1 MSLED
6 DLRTVLRDRAAE
18 PASRPDLLGLVNA
31 GVARD
36 RRRRAVIAGGS
47 AALALAAVV
56 AVPVAL
62 AGGSERPPRPPAA
75 SPSASPVAWDV
86 PGWEQPAFPLA
97 PSWLPD
103 GAGRPEVILMGT
115 NTVLQYEWPGSVLSA
130 EVGPVPGTWES
141 EGEEDHPGSVG
152 GRRATVRTAGDSD
165 AGTPGGQPYV
175 GVRWRLADGQW
186 AQVVSFGPRTE
197 AQVLRFAAGLRPGR
211 VAGEAAPYTFAEVP
225 PGLTLQH
232 QSPGNVCLAPRDEPV
247 PGTDD
252 PEFFKRSP
260 HGLCLVTTE
269 GPFDPA
275 EADETLAIGGR
286 RAAYFAGAG
295 LLRIELPAG
304 RVLELDWD
312 AERIPL
318 TRDDIVRF
326 AEGVRVKG
334 S

>member
-18 PASRPDLLGLVNA
+18 PASRPDLLGLVTA

-36 RRRRAVIAGGS
+36 RRRRALIAGGA

-56 AVPVAL
+56 AVPAL
-62 AGGSERPPRPPAA
+62 LASGSERPPRPPAS
-75 SPSASPVAWDV
+75 SPSAVGWDV
-86 PGWEQPAFPLA
+86 PRWEQPAFPLS
-97 PSWLPD
+97 PGWLPD

-141 EGEEDHPGSVG
+141 EGEEDHSGSVG

-165 AGTPGGQPYV
+165 AGTPGSQPYV
-175 GVRWRLADGQW
+175 GVRWRLADGRW
-186 AQVVSFGPRTE
+186 VQVVSFGPRTE

-211 VAGEAAPYTFAEVP
+211 VAGDAAPYTFAAVP

-232 QSPGNVCLAPRDEPV
+232 QSSGMACLAPPDEKV
-247 PGTDD
+247 PDTDD
-252 PEFFKRSP
+252 PELFQRSP
-260 HGLCLVTTE
+260 RGLCLVTTRE
-269 GPFDPA
+269 PFDSA
-275 EADETLAIGGR
+275 EADEILAIGGH
-286 RAAYFAGAG
+286 RAAYYACAG
-295 LLRIELPAG
+295 LLRVDLGAG

-318 TRDDIVRF
+318 SRDDVVRF